1 MREERLYI
9 NGELVDIDENTNIAM
24 SIKSNLLV
32 DVSKMTSNNT
42 YTIKLP
48 KTARNQKILRHV
60 DLVQTQDIYAY
71 QMHKARFFRGGVE
84 LIKDGRATV
93 LQVTESSIEIS
104 IIWGLFPK
112 FSSILSEGVTLNQLE
127 SDDKILYKNSNVL
140 STYEDA
146 LKASYFYAGYD
157 VYRHEKKV
165 DDTWKSSELMVHPI
179 VTTTFTGTFGGSR
192 ASGSNGG
199 NENLHPVV
207 KASWVLELI
216 KKCKGVD
223 FLFDDVSKRYIDT
236 LIIPLINKKSNEL
249 TYVGSFKAKLLATNA
264 KGAITIEVTEKSSVF
279 NAEVGAR
286 VTTLKV
292 VGDASLIL
300 DVRGGWEF
308 DVTGAVLN
316 GTTGKMDSTGNI
328 TYYDRYMYRYGY
340 YLRVTVKYGGD
351 IHEYIIGDTR
361 EHCIAMVPAGYRGMC
376 RYTYEGKGRVEVK
389 DGGEVTFEWLN
400 PIDLKGASFT
410 GGEVKV
416 LLSSSDDVPS
426 GGYYPIAY
434 NLPKIKIIDYV
445 KFLAAI
451 TGTFPLQMSND
462 NVVRFVPLSIV
473 WQKRDEARDWT
484 KRLIAYGN
492 ENKPQNIEFN
502 ISNYGQN
509 NLYRWKEDDETKGNY
524 DGNLKIENET
534 LDVEK
539 VIFDFPFAATDGN
552 NVPMYDEIG
561 GTSTSTTGD
570 GRFGGSRSDSTT
582 VDGTTVQTSTS
593 DSSYSACKDRILQ
606 LTKGAAN
613 NAQAIF
619 NINMQEIINEKYRNV
634 AESLQNAKVIKEKIL
649 IKNMELAAFDETK
662 PVYLSQYGAY
672 FAVLELSTNGNGMAE
687 ATMLQLNF

>member
-1 MREERLYI
+1 MKEERLYI
-9 NGELVDIDENTNIAM
+9 NDELVDIDESTNIVM

-48 KTARNQKILRHV
+48 KTARNQRLLRHV

-71 QMHKARFFRGGVE
+71 QMHKARYFRGGVE
-84 LIKDGRATV
+84 LIKDGRATI
-93 LQVTESSIEIS
+93 LQVTENSIEIS

-112 FSSILSEGVTLNQLE
+112 FSSILNEGVTLNQLE
-127 SDDKILYKNSNVL
+127 SDDKILYKNQNEL

-146 LKASYFYAGYD
+146 LNANYFYAGYD

-165 DDTWKSSELMVHPI
+165 DNTWESMELMIHPI
-179 VTTTFTGTFGGSR
+179 ATKVFTGVLGGVVGVGN
-192 ASGSNGG
+192 SGVQD
-199 NENLHPVV
+199 NLHPVV
-207 KASWVLELI
+207 KASWILELI
-216 KKCKGVD
+216 KKNRGIA
-223 FLFDDVSKRYIDT
+223 FEFDEISKRYIDT

-249 TYVGSFKAKLLATNA
+249 TYEGLFKAKLLHTNI
-264 KGAITIEVTEKSSVF
+264 KGAIPIEVTEKSSVF

-308 DVTGAVLN
+308 DVTGAVRN
-316 GTTGKMDSTGNI
+316 GMVSKTDSAGIT

-340 YLRVTVKYGGD
+340 YLRISVKYGGVT
-351 IHEYIIGDTR
+351 HEYIIGNKR

-462 NVVRFVPLSIV
+462 NVVKFVPLSTI
-473 WQKRDEARDWT
+473 WQNREEARDWT
-484 KRLIAYGN
+484 KRLIAYWN

-509 NLYRWKEDDETKGNY
+509 NLYRWKEDDTTKGNY
-524 DGNLKIENET
+524 DGNLKIDNET

-552 NVPMYDEIG
+552 NVPMYEEKAT
-561 GTSTSTTGD
+561 TSTSTSGE
-570 GRFGGSRSDSTT
+570 GRFGGRRDEETT
-582 VDGTTVQTSTS
+582 IDGKDVQTNTS
-593 DSSYSACKDRILQ
+593 DNSYSACKDRILQ
-606 LTKGAAN
+606 LTKDDKN
-613 NAQAIF
+613 KAQAIF

-634 AESLQNAKVIKEKIL
+634 AESLQNAKIIKEKIL
-649 IKNMELAAFDETK
+649 IKDVELATFDETK
-662 PVYLSQYGAY
+662 PIYLSQYGAY
-672 FAVLELSTNGNGMAE
+672 FVVLELNTNGNGIAE
-687 ATMLQLNF
+687 VTMLQLNF